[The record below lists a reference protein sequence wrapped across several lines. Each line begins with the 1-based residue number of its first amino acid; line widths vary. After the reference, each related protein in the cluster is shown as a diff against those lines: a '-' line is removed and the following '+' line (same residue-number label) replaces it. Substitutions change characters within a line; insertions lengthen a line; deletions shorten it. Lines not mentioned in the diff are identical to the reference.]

1 MQSAATLRNSEL
13 RSLAEP
19 QQWQS
24 ELCRCIRLLQ
34 QSSLK
39 TAKSVQAEYR
49 DSELVRYH
57 DQGAE
62 ADAEGINSPTIH
74 HFSLLLFLGLARFH
88 GRKPIFR
95 STLIFKKRTV
105 AFFTDSLHAK

>member
-1 MQSAATLRNSEL
+1 MMGTSKNSFSMKSAATLRNSEL
-13 RSLAEP
+13 RSVAEP

-24 ELCRCIRLLQ
+24 ELCRCTRLLQ

-39 TAKSVQAEYR
+39 TANSIQAEYH
-49 DSELVRYH
+49 DSKLVCYH
-57 DQGAE
+57 DRGAE

-95 STLIFKKRTV
+95 RALM
-105 AFFTDSLHAK
+105 

>member
-49 DSELVRYH
+49 DSERARYH
-57 DQGAE
+57 DRGAE
-62 ADAEGINSPTIH
+62 ADAEGINTTSIH
-74 HFSLLLFLGLARFH
+74 RFCAYALVDATRQWVCKHAHCTRFGQQSFLL
-88 GRKPIFR
+88 
-95 STLIFKKRTV
+95 
-105 AFFTDSLHAK
+105 